1 MAIYL
6 ESL

>member
-6 ESL
+6 LTY

>member
-6 ESL
+6 LFC

>member
-6 ESL
+6 GEM